1 MPMIPSGTPIHLFED
16 TLICI
21 ERAMLVWCCFKHC
34 SLLLLRQRKTKSLF
48 QEWRTNSTSNW
59 NMAWSGVICPW
70 LKAWTKSWN
79 CCAVGTRS
87 KVNLSTGAIKH
98 CGSPKVAGFWLSN
111 NALQKTWP
119 TMTAW
124 GSWLRLPKVSMTC
137 HRWFGASNRANWK
150 TFPHIIRMCCKR
162 LEKIDGQDAPTTGH
176 LQQWNESRAFPS
188 RAGLKTLPRGKNIN
202 WDGSS
207 SRYAPGCHQKQRVS
221 TWQLPKKILSE
232 PQVAWARN
240 CNRN

>member
-21 ERAMLVWCCFKHC
+21 ERAMLVWRCFKHC

-98 CGSPKVAGFWLSN
+98 CGSPKVAGGQGATHDSPQTKEQHKIVYPRYEWPQCHDITFCVLAHHLHLRTHLTIVPILLWTTFFSCQSNLS
-111 NALQKTWP
+111 
-119 TMTAW
+119 
-124 GSWLRLPKVSMTC
+124 
-137 HRWFGASNRANWK
+137 
-150 TFPHIIRMCCKR
+150 
-162 LEKIDGQDAPTTGH
+162 
-176 LQQWNESRAFPS
+176 
-188 RAGLKTLPRGKNIN
+188 
-202 WDGSS
+202 
-207 SRYAPGCHQKQRVS
+207 
-221 TWQLPKKILSE
+221 
-232 PQVAWARN
+232 
-240 CNRN
+240 